1 MTKYSPAFKEKV
13 VQEYQRG
20 VRGKGFAAL
29 SIRFK
34 VPKSVIEDW
43 WKRWEAGGRTVDAFE
58 DQAGG
63 DRRSILTER
72 EKERYIL
79 DFVSHKNSKR
89 KAVNYSDVTK
99 NLRKKVKRLKKTDE
113 EVLLRI
119 VQRIG
124 KEEMNLSWKETT
136 NTLESDETQDYLK
149 AVAAFRNKCQRVAK
163 EKLIFLDGTG
173 IKCEPRRS
181 HGLAPKGKKALVSTK
196 KQERYQARLDI
207 WGAIS
212 YNKALAIDIQNSED
226 RKRKKVRGYGKKDVK
241 SFLRKKV
248 SPKVAE
254 MKESVIVSM
263 DRGFHFTPDEIEKEL
278 KDGGAKN
285 IEDVWIFPRNAGK
298 LCDPLDNTLWHSMK
312 EKVRK
317 TNPVDEKS
325 CAKAVKKA
333 FMGTSAKD
341 LHSYYKKC
349 SLTCGQD
356 PYKDLNLEVSFV

>member
-13 VQEYQRG
+13 VREYERG

-29 SIRFK
+29 AKRFK

-43 WKRWEAGGRTVDAFE
+43 WEKWEAGGRTVDAFE

-63 DRRSILTER
+63 DRRSILAER

-99 NLRKKVKRLKKTDE
+99 NLRKRVKRLKNTDE

-136 NTLESDETQDYLK
+136 NTLESDESQDYLK

-181 HGLAPKGKKALVSTK
+181 QLRGRRHWFQQRSEKDTK
-196 KQERYQARLDI
+196 HDLIFGEP
-207 WGAIS
+207 
-212 YNKALAIDIQNSED
+212 
-226 RKRKKVRGYGKKDVK
+226 
-241 SFLRKKV
+241 FLITKPCYRH
-248 SPKVAE
+248 S
-254 MKESVIVSM
+254 
-263 DRGFHFTPDEIEKEL
+263 
-278 KDGGAKN
+278 
-285 IEDVWIFPRNAGK
+285 K
-298 LCDPLDNTLWHSMK
+298 L
-312 EKVRK
+312 
-317 TNPVDEKS
+317 
-325 CAKAVKKA
+325 
-333 FMGTSAKD
+333 
-341 LHSYYKKC
+341 
-349 SLTCGQD
+349 
-356 PYKDLNLEVSFV
+356 